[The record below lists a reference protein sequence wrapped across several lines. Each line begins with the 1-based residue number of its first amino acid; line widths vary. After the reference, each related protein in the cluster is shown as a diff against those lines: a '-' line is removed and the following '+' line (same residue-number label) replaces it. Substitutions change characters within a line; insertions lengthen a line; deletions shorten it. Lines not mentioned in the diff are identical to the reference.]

1 MGSFGGA
8 VKFFCFP
15 QVTFID
21 QNFHSAADGSSANAE
36 YSLKFVPEIM
46 HLARNLKFG
55 IDQIK
60 Y

>member
-1 MGSFGGA
+1 VGA

-21 QNFHSAADGSSANAE
+21 QNFHNAADGSSANAE
-36 YSLKFVPEIM
+36 YSLKFVPKIM
-46 HLARNLKFG
+46 QLARNLKFG
-55 IDQIK
+55 VDQIK